1 LDHNFL
7 PYPAEVPH
15 HSADTSRS
23 ATRESSLYRVCDGQ
37 PRKALYFAFYRQEP
51 TLWQLSVQ
59 LNEVYNSTRLLKGGQ
74 SMPTRSIVFL
84 ISTVLSCLALSVT
97 LRAQAGGDVTEQIKQ
112 MQQESRTAQM
122 KNDVSWA
129 QQHLADGFVAGDS
142 WGEWETKEDFVKDLQ
157 NKTNKWKSGDVSDV
171 QVATFGSNTAVSHY
185 KFTYDAEI
193 RGTHRARTVI
203 CSDTWINDSGTW
215 KTASTHC
222 SMVKGK

>member
-1 LDHNFL
+1 LHNGGFGAKL
-7 PYPAEVPH
+7 
-15 HSADTSRS
+15 SN
-23 ATRESSLYRVCDGQ
+23 L
-37 PRKALYFAFYRQEP
+37 AFIRHEP

-59 LNEVYNSTRLLKGGQ
+59 LNEVYNSTRLLEGGH
-74 SMPTRSIVFL
+74 SMPIRREVFL
-84 ISTVLSCLALSVT
+84 ISTVLSCLALSVA

-112 MQQESRTAQM
+112 LQQESRAAQM

-157 NKTNKWKSGDVSDV
+157 NKTNKWKSGDISDV

>member
-1 LDHNFL
+1 
-7 PYPAEVPH
+7 VRTPH
-15 HSADTSRS
+15 VQRRANLLYIEFATASHAKHYTS
-23 ATRESSLYRVCDGQ
+23 L
-37 PRKALYFAFYRQEP
+37 FIRQEP

-74 SMPTRSIVFL
+74 SMPTRRIVFL

-112 MQQESRTAQM
+112 LQQESRTAQM

>member
-1 LDHNFL
+1 LHNGGFGAKL
-7 PYPAEVPH
+7 
-15 HSADTSRS
+15 SN
-23 ATRESSLYRVCDGQ
+23 L
-37 PRKALYFAFYRQEP
+37 AFIRHEP

-59 LNEVYNSTRLLKGGQ
+59 LNEVYNSTRLLEGGH
-74 SMPTRSIVFL
+74 SMPIRREVFL

-112 MQQESRTAQM
+112 LQQESRTAQM

-157 NKTNKWKSGDVSDV
+157 NKTNKWKSGDISDV